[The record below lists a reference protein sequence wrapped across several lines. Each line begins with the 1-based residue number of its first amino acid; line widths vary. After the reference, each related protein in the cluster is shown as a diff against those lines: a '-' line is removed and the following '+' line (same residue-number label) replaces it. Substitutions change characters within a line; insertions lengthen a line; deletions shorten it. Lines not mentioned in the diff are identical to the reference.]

1 MIGRVKP
8 PGPGC
13 GRPVNLS
20 SDRGFTL
27 VELLVV
33 LAIGAMLVG
42 IVPFAFNKLQEG
54 SQYRDTVRDIVTQL
68 RKAHRLAV
76 SSGQAVTF
84 QLDLAKRSY
93 GEVGHEPQFLPSSL
107 QVRTTTGVQSEETLQ
122 QIANIVFLPDGGST
136 GGKIEVVRAS
146 GGGARIRVDWLFGH
160 TTQEPLLP

>member
-33 LAIGAMLVG
+33 LAIGAMLIG

-76 SSGQAVTF
+76 SSVQAVTF

-93 GEVGHEPQFLPSSL
+93 GEVGHEPQFLPSSRL
-107 QVRTTTGVQSEETLQ
+107 VKTTTGVQSDETLQ
-122 QIANIVFLPDGGST
+122 QIANIVFLPDGG
-136 GGKIEVVRAS
+136 
-146 GGGARIRVDWLFGH
+146 
-160 TTQEPLLP
+160 